1 MAWYDATFVQTG
13 RSPALWALVGFLVT
27 FALVRTITRRI
38 HARQAARAEDSG
50 PIKDV
55 FIGGVHVHHQVWGIL
70 LVLVSGL
77 LTFRFRPESPWIDVL
92 ALVFGAGAALTLDE
106 FALWFHLDD
115 VYWSTEGRKSIDAI
129 LVGAALGGAILLG
142 VSPIGSTNSTNAA
155 RVALLDPRRHAPGVR
170 AGLRPQGQ
178 ARDGDPGCRRARR
191 SPGSAP
197 RDWRSRAP
205 TGLVAGTAGRSSNGR
220 DVGSARRTRPGAT
233 ASATC
238 SVGPRPKVPKGP
250 RPSTG
255 KIDRSPARPGSRA
268 PCSSATP

>member
-38 HARQAARAEDSG
+38 HARQAARAEGSG
-50 PIKDV
+50 PVKDV

-129 LVGAALGGAILLG
+129 LVGRCPGRRDPARGLPHRQHQRARTRPRGCTRSSSRRTWR
-142 VSPIGSTNSTNAA
+142 SPWSASSRASSRRGSWASS
-155 RVALLDPRRHAPGVR
+155 
-170 AGLRPQGQ
+170 
-178 ARDGDPGCRRARR
+178 CRR

-197 RDWRSRAP
+197 RDWRSPGSYWARRRYRGKKLERARRRFGPAYQARRDRLRDLLGGTPRRRPRRAP
-205 TGLVAGTAGRSSNGR
+205 PV
-220 DVGSARRTRPGAT
+220 
-233 ASATC
+233 
-238 SVGPRPKVPKGP
+238 
-250 RPSTG
+250 
-255 KIDRSPARPGSRA
+255 DR
-268 PCSSATP
+268 